1 MARPQGTRH
10 RDHTFTEAGHEQRP
24 RGPDPR
30 DAGSSGSGNHWGA
43 PPEPKPRPLPAAP
56 RHSTRM
62 EPWRRTRACG
72 QGFPSLGPS
81 VPIHGCAVFLLLLLR
96 LTGCLGVGEARDAL
110 PPSALAHPVPDGP
123 RPRVARQGPTTPAAT
138 TTPVITTPITQV
150 AAPTPQVADPTPQV
164 ADPDHSGRNFTNHTS
179 DFLPACGFSFEEDP
193 TLRDSLAMTRRW
205 PWIVSVRANGTH
217 ICTGTLI
224 APQWVLVVA
233 HCLVQRNVAYSV
245 LMGSSVID
253 QPVKYAHSVPVGQVI
268 VNSRYRPRRY
278 WSWIGKANNI
288 GLLKL
293 QSMFKYSQYI
303 WPICLPGLDFEVKEG
318 SICTVIGWGHD
329 SINGKGPQ
337 FQSLQEKEV
346 TIMSNKE
353 CEQFYHR
360 FSKIPTIVR
369 IINSQMICAEDSQ
382 RESFCYEKT
391 GEPLL
396 CPVEKTWYLVGL
408 VSWGPGC
415 DKSDAPPIYLQVSAY
430 QQWIW
435 DRLNGQPLAVP
446 APPRALLLLLPLPL
460 SLLAT
465 L

>member
-1 MARPQGTRH
+1 M
-10 RDHTFTEAGHEQRP
+10 
-24 RGPDPR
+24 RG
-30 DAGSSGSGNHWGA
+30 
-43 PPEPKPRPLPAAP
+43 AAERERRAK

-62 EPWRRTRACG
+62 EPWRRTRACR

-81 VPIHGCAVFLLLLLR
+81 VAIHGCAVFLLLLLR

-110 PPSALAHPVPDGP
+110 PPAALAHPDPGGA
-123 RPRVARQGPTTPAAT
+123 RPRVARQDVTTPAAM
-138 TTPVITTPITQV
+138 TTPAETITPVLTTPITQES
-150 AAPTPQVADPTPQV
+150 APTPQVEA
-164 ADPDHSGRNFTNHTS
+164 PDHSGHNSTNHTS
-179 DFLPACGFSFEEDP
+179 DLLPACGFSFEEDP
-193 TLRDSLAMTRRW
+193 TLRDALAMTRRW

-224 APQWVLVVA
+224 ASQWVLVVA

-245 LMGSSVID
+245 LIGSSVVD
-253 QPVKYAHSVPVGQVI
+253 QPVKYAHSVPVRQVI
-268 VNSRYRPRRY
+268 VNRGFRPRRY
-278 WSWIGKANNI
+278 WSWIGKAHNI

-293 QSMFKYSQYI
+293 QSAIKYSQYI
-303 WPICLPGLDFEVKEG
+303 WPICLPGLDFEVKDG
-318 SICTVIGWGHD
+318 SICTVIGWGLA
-329 SINGKGPQ
+329 SINGLGPQ

-353 CEQFYHR
+353 CDQFYHR

-415 DKSDAPPIYLQVSAY
+415 EKSDAPPIYLQVSAY

-446 APPRALLLLLPLPL
+446 APSRALLLLLPLPL